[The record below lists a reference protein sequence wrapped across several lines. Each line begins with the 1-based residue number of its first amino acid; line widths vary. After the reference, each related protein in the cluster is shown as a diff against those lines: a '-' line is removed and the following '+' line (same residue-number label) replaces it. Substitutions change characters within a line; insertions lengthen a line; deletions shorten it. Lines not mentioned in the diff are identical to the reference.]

1 MIPISDNVIG
11 RTKPIITY
19 ILISVS
25 VVVFFWELYLDFHGE
40 LGKLINTWGI
50 VPVNITQSINIAIA
64 GNQAAW
70 VYVVISSTSVF
81 LGMFLHASFAQ
92 ILANLIFLWVF
103 GKSLE
108 KALGNWAFLG
118 FFLICS
124 TFTGII
130 QVFSEPSLTIPL
142 VGMNS
147 AIASILGGYVIRF
160 PHAKIDSIL
169 PLILVYIPVKLQGG
183 FYLFWWFVQQMFYGI
198 GTLNI
203 PPNGANKFST
213 AYWMQGAGIFI
224 GASFMWLWKR
234 RQK

>member
-19 ILISVS
+19 ILITVS
-25 VVVFFWELYLDFHGE
+25 LIVFCWELYLDFQGE

-50 VPVNITQSINIAIA
+50 VSLNITQSINIAIA

-70 VYVVISSTSVF
+70 VYVVISSTSIF

-108 KALGNWAFLG
+108 KALGNLGFLG

-130 QVFSEPSLTIPL
+130 QVFSEPSLTVPL

-203 PPNGANKFST
+203 PPNGANKFGT
-213 AYWMQGAGIFI
+213 AYWMQGIGILI
-224 GASFMWLWKR
+224 GAGFMWLWKR
-234 RQK
+234 YRK